1 MRMWMW
7 RMMWMRGRKR
17 EGKEMDGGQWGD
29 RGTSS
34 LTTPR
39 YDDSPP
45 IIPPILLI
53 PGKLSSYHTLNN
65 LSTHICLLPGN
76 LLSFSQRLMLRTE
89 HLQFDPQKLL
99 LLISSG
105 ATPVAVESVMCRL
118 QLIVA
123 AVLCLDVSASALPD
137 SHFLWKQME
146 ESDFP
151 PWWQLVWTP
160 QHCHICTFLFYNTGG
175 STLLYLYLWIFA
187 ISYRLRQCILWISWA
202 RISSEMLQHT
212 CVNIDTTLIIFSDNM
227 IVMSRGTMMVF
238 CVWEP
243 PR

>member
-1 MRMWMW
+1 MWMW

-151 PWWQLVWTP
+151 PWWHLVWTP
-160 QHCHICTFLFYNTGG
+160 QHCFICTFIFCNTGG
-175 STLLYLYLWIFA
+175 SDC
-187 ISYRLRQCILWISWA
+187 CICTCGFLQFHIGSGSAYYGYPELGYHLKCYNILVWIS
-202 RISSEMLQHT
+202 I
-212 CVNIDTTLIIFSDNM
+212 
-227 IVMSRGTMMVF
+227 
-238 CVWEP
+238 P
-243 PR
+243 PL